1 MAAVEVPT
9 AVVLTRRQ
17 LYLLPTAGGLVFSL
31 LLAVLLLAAINYTNS
46 LAYGLCFLLAAIA
59 IVSML
64 YTHRNL
70 HGLNV
75 SLGPC
80 TPVFAGDPAGFE
92 VCLDNS
98 SQSARFG
105 VCVER
110 DRTQV
115 RRVDLR
121 AGEQRYVRIEV
132 PTRRRGYLT
141 APPLVISTRFPL
153 GFLYAWSR
161 RIQLPQRCLV
171 YPRPAAP
178 GPTPIAPDEQF
189 AQDQNPRAEGEDF
202 LGLREFRPG
211 DSPRHV
217 SWRAVARG
225 QGMLTKQ
232 FGSGG
237 RASLWL
243 DWDTLAGL
251 DTEHRLS
258 QLCRWAL
265 DCEQAGLH
273 YGLRLPDT
281 QIAPALGEAHRRR
294 CLAALALF
302 PGQPQ

>member
-1 MAAVEVPT
+1 MAAAEVPT
-9 AVVLTRRQ
+9 AVVLARRQ
-17 LYLLPTAGGLVFSL
+17 LYILPTAGGLVFSL
-31 LLAVLLLAAINYTNS
+31 LLVVLLLAAVNYTNS

-64 YTHRNL
+64 DTHRNL
-70 HGLNV
+70 HGLHV
-75 SLGPC
+75 SLGPS
-80 TPVFAGDPAGFE
+80 TPVFAGNPAGFE

-98 SQSARFG
+98 SESARFG

-110 DRTQV
+110 DRTEV

-121 AGEQRYVRIEV
+121 AGEQRYVRIDV
-132 PTRRRGYLT
+132 PTRRRGYVT
-141 APPLVISTRFPL
+141 APALVISTRFPL

-161 RIQLPQRCLV
+161 RIQLPQRCFV
-171 YPRPAAP
+171 YPQPAPP
-178 GPTPIAPDEQF
+178 GPMPVAPDEQF

-202 LGLREFRPG
+202 VGLREFRPG

-232 FGSGG
+232 FGGGG

-251 DTEHRLS
+251 DAEYRLS
-258 QLCRWAL
+258 QLCRWVL
-265 DCEQAGLH
+265 DCEHAGLR

-281 QIAPALGEAHRRR
+281 QIAPAQGEAHRRR
-294 CLAALALF
+294 CLTALALF
-302 PGQPQ
+302 PSR